1 MKEKKTKWSEGVTEG
16 RRGGRGGQGR
26 VYKSSRG
33 QLHLHSDMF
42 LLLFRTAALSLL
54 MAVAVVTQPG
64 AACRREVP
72 AGLIRDL
79 WNRTRELV
87 NGLPVRAEL
96 RGQAGLPSPRRPLES
111 LRVLISDQTDDQRWS
126 PD

>member
-1 MKEKKTKWSEGVTEG
+1 M
-16 RRGGRGGQGR
+16 
-26 VYKSSRG
+26 YKSSRD

-54 MAVAVVTQPG
+54 MAVAVATQPG
-64 AACRREVP
+64 AACRQEVP

-79 WNRTRELV
+79 WDRTRKLV

-96 RGQAGLPSPRRPLES
+96 RGQAGLPSPRRPLEF
-111 LRVLISDQTDDQRWS
+111 LRVLISDQTDDQRWN